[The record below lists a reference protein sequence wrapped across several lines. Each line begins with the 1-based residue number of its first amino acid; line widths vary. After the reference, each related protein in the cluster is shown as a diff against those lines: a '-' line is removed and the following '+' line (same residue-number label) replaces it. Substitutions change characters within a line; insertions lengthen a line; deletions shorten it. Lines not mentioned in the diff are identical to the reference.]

1 MASSTWPGNS
11 TIVRNMMLA
20 LIKLR
25 FSVGSWLRPEATLR
39 RAYQL
44 FCTPFASS
52 RTRARAIGD
61 FGARRSTMA
70 FGNEQVA
77 VYIWGDASREP
88 YVLLSHGWSSHA
100 TRFSKWIEPL
110 RAAGFAVVGFD
121 QLGHGQSSGKR
132 TNLPEFA
139 QVLAAVAERYGQ
151 ASAVIGHSLGGGAV
165 ALMLAE
171 ARLAERAIL
180 IAPVA
185 DPMEAASRFSQLVG
199 LAEKLGRRLFD
210 AYETEHRLPVA
221 SLQAY
226 RKVSAIASPV
236 LVVHDLA
243 DRDVP
248 WSDGECYARYWP
260 DARLYSTTGLG
271 HHRVVDDAAVIEA
284 SLRFLAGEVVGE
296 RVVSSPNLPFGMA

>member
-139 QVLAAVAERYGQ
+139 QVLAAVAGRYGQ

-185 DPMEAASRFSQLVG
+185 DPMGAASRFSQLVG
-199 LAEKLGRRLFD
+199 LAEKLAAACSMPTKPNIACPWPACRRIARSLPL
-210 AYETEHRLPVA
+210 HR
-221 SLQAY
+221 
-226 RKVSAIASPV
+226 
-236 LVVHDLA
+236 
-243 DRDVP
+243 
-248 WSDGECYARYWP
+248 RYWWCMTSRIAMCP
-260 DARLYSTTGLG
+260 GPMASATHVTGRTRACIPPPGL
-271 HHRVVDDAAVIEA
+271 AIIE
-284 SLRFLAGEVVGE
+284 SLTM
-296 RVVSSPNLPFGMA
+296 PP